1 MLKLGNLLLSWI
13 GHDLSPSTKTLQ
25 KTANVKNIL
34 QVDLAGKRR
43 EFLLLASLG
52 SRVISDSCQKQLW
65 VPFCGAYED
74 YKAYASAVHEIK
86 MAR

>member
-1 MLKLGNLLLSWI
+1 MIYPRRPRHCRKPPMS
-13 GHDLSPSTKTLQ
+13 
-25 KTANVKNIL
+25 KNIL